1 MLVFASAC
9 ADGPSE
15 PAAPGSELGLSDFSF
30 LQLGMAYDA
39 IAARVGEPARDVGS
53 GLHIF
58 VYPLADGDEL
68 LLSFASPDELMDVD
82 IYHPSDG
89 SSEPIFAP

>member
-1 MLVFASAC
+1 M
-9 ADGPSE
+9 P
-15 PAAPGSELGLSDFSF
+15 
-30 LQLGMAYDA
+30 YDA

-68 LLSFASPDELMDVD
+68 LLSFASLDALMDVNV
-82 IYHPSDG
+82 YHPSDG
-89 SSEPIFAP
+89 SSEPFFTP